1 MGGGAAGRGGAH
13 LFVQLSQPPRP
24 GPVAQWSLYAP
35 QRAADGLSAP
45 YGPPKKKRHV
55 WLASRAETSASPKSA
70 ALWSTPSY
78 VAFSA

>member
-1 MGGGAAGRGGAH
+1 
-13 LFVQLSQPPRP
+13 
-24 GPVAQWSLYAP
+24 LYAP